1 MKGIMDADV
10 YYSSVGIGR
19 DGGKE
24 KDRELEASDK
34 GSSGPRTE
42 GRLPAAMPGPGKD
55 QATR

>member
-1 MKGIMDADV
+1 MKWNGV
-10 YYSSVGIGR
+10 

-42 GRLPAAMPGPGKD
+42 GTLPAVMPGAGKD